1 MKKYLS
7 RNAFTLVELLVVIT
21 IIGILAGIALPV
33 FQKVQVNAEQT
44 KVLANAK
51 QIGLACK
58 LFAGDHEG
66 KFPSIAQEDSGGTTA
81 IASANEA
88 YANLIPQYVPNERM
102 FYVKNS
108 AYTKNIP
115 DENVSTAADKLK
127 AGENH
132 YAYVAGLNDSL
143 TGSWPLIADGFSG
156 GTSVT
161 APTYV
166 ISKTAPG
173 GVWEGNKAIV
183 IRIDQSGAVTTTN
196 KSTPATPFVP
206 RDETANK
213 SKNLF
218 TYEAA
223 NGGIPDWL
231 LSDQKIYNP
240 LPAAN

>member
-51 QIGLACK
+51 QIGLAMK

-66 KFPSIAQEDSGGTTA
+66 KFPSIVNEDSGGNSP
-81 IASANEA
+81 IADANA
-88 YANLIPQYVPNERM
+88 AFANLIPQYVPNERI
-102 FYVKNS
+102 FYVKNCAFTPS
-108 AYTKNIP
+108 VP
-115 DENVSTAADKLK
+115 DENVTGVDKLK
-127 AGENH
+127 TGENH

-143 TGSWPLIADGFSG
+143 TGSWPLLADGFG
-156 GTSVT
+156 GGAADVSN
-161 APTYV
+161 PTYV
-166 ISKTAPG
+166 ISKTAKG
-173 GVWEGNKAIV
+173 GVWEGNKAVI

-206 RDETANK
+206 RDETANR
-213 SKNLF
+213 SENLF
-218 TYEAA
+218 TYKAA
-223 NGGIPDWL
+223 SGGIPDWL
-231 LSDQKIYNP
+231 LSAQKIYNP
-240 LPAAN
+240 L